1 MDTAMDLSYILNE
14 LGEDRSNYFNA
25 VAPPIIQ
32 TSNFRVGTVE
42 ALKNLFAD
50 EYSGYLYSR
59 GLNPTVD
66 ILRKKLAALDEAEDC
81 LVFNSGAAAIFAAVL
96 ANTSQGDHIISVKNP
111 YTWVKRMF
119 DLIFSRYGVETTYID
134 GTELSQF
141 DNARRPN
148 TRFIY
153 LESPNSWNFAIQDI
167 AEVAKLAKRHG
178 LVTLIDNTYC
188 TPLYQKPVPMGIDI
202 SMQTATKYIG
212 GHSDTLGGIL
222 TGSRQ
227 MMKKI
232 FDCEY
237 LAVGSGIQP
246 FNAWL
251 LIRGLRTLDTRLERI
266 TATTREVLQ
275 YLKNHPLVESVLFP
289 LDERFPQYE
298 LARKQMKNA
307 GGLISF
313 FARAR
318 KRQEIVRFC
327 ESLKHIMMAVSW
339 GGHESL
345 ILPRCAGLEDHE
357 FDANNPEHRMLRIYV
372 GLESAEYLIQDLDQS
387 FRLSF

>member
-1 MDTAMDLSYILNE
+1 MADGFDLSFILNE
-14 LGEDRSNYFNA
+14 LGEDRSGYFNA
-25 VAPPIIQ
+25 VAPPILQ
-32 TSNFRVGTVE
+32 TSNFRVNTVE
-42 ALKNLFAD
+42 ELKNLFRD

-81 LVFNSGAAAIFAAVL
+81 LVFNSGAAAVFIAVL
-96 ANTSQGDHIISVKNP
+96 ANVSQGDHIISVKDP
-111 YTWVKRMF
+111 YTWVKKMF
-119 DLIFSRYGVETTYID
+119 DLIFTRYGVETTYID
-134 GTELSQF
+134 GTEIAQF
-141 DNARRPN
+141 DNAKRPN

-153 LESPNSWNFAIQDI
+153 LESPNSWNFNIQDME
-167 AEVAKLAKRHG
+167 AVARLAKNNG
-178 LVTLIDNTYC
+178 IITLMDNSYC
-188 TPLYQKPVPMGIDI
+188 TPVYQKPIPAGIDI

-222 TGSRQ
+222 TGSKA

-251 LIRGLRTLDTRLERI
+251 LLRGLRTLQLRLDRI
-266 TATTREVLQ
+266 SASSRAVLA

-289 LDERFPQYE
+289 LDESFPQYS
-298 LARKQMKNA
+298 LAKKQMRNA

-313 FARAR
+313 FVRAE

-327 ESLKHIMMAVSW
+327 ENLKHIMMAVSW

-345 ILPRCAGLEDHE
+345 ILPRCAGLDDSE
-357 FDANNPEHRMLRIYV
+357 FDPLNADHRMLRLYV
-372 GLESAEYLIQDLDQS
+372 GLESPDYLIEDLEQS
-387 FRLSF
+387 FRSSL

>member
-1 MDTAMDLSYILNE
+1 MDLSFIINE
-14 LGEDRSNYFNA
+14 LGEERSNYFNA
-25 VAPPIIQ
+25 VAPPIMQ
-32 TSNFRVGTVE
+32 TSNFRVNKVE
-42 ALKNLFAD
+42 ELKKLFED

-96 ANTSQGDHIISVKNP
+96 THLSQGDHIISVKNP

-119 DLIFSRYGVETTYID
+119 EEIFARYGVETTFID
-134 GTELSQF
+134 GTEIKQF
-141 DNARRPN
+141 EEARKPN
-148 TRFIY
+148 SRFIY
-153 LESPNSWNFAIQDI
+153 LQSPNSWSFSIQDI
-167 AEVAKLAKRHG
+167 EAVAAFAKKHRII
-178 LVTLIDNTYC
+178 TLIDNTYC
-188 TPLYQKPVPMGIDI
+188 TPLYQKPIPMGIDI
-202 SMQTATKYIG
+202 CMQTATKYIG

-222 TGSRQ
+222 TGSRI

-251 LIRGLRTLDTRLERI
+251 LIRGLRTLEARLMRI

-275 YLKNHPLVESVLFP
+275 FLKNHPKVESVLFP
-289 LDERFPQYE
+289 LDESFPQYE
-298 LARKQMKNA
+298 LARKQMISA
-307 GGLISF
+307 CGLISF
-313 FARAR
+313 VVQAGTRA
-318 KRQEIVRFC
+318 EIVRFC
-327 ESLKHIMMAVSW
+327 ENLKHIMMAVSW

-345 ILPRCAGLEDHE
+345 ILPRCASLDDSG
-357 FDANNPEHRMLRIYV
+357 FDAANAEHRMLRVYI
-372 GLESAEYLIQDLDQS
+372 GLESPGYLIGDLEQS
-387 FRLSF
+387 FRSSF